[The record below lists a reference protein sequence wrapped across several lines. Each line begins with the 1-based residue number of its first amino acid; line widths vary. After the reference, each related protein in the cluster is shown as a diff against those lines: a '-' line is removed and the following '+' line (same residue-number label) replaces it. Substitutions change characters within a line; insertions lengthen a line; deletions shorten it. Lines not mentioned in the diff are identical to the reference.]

1 MAKVRNARKGEPTNY
16 CSEKLSKT
24 EAEGQTEPTGG
35 DTTLWS
41 DSPPGD
47 LHVTQNSNKNP
58 AVFSIETD
66 KLILKFM

>member
-35 DTTLWS
+35 DATL
-41 DSPPGD
+41 
-47 LHVTQNSNKNP
+47 
-58 AVFSIETD
+58 
-66 KLILKFM
+66 